1 MTKTTKRTVPES
13 TYRVF
18 SLSNDTDHKNDIV
31 IDGDMAKG
39 VVTLKS
45 SNQSTRTYAEVS
57 SEFMEAE
64 FSAKINVN
72 HSSDNKELLGMR
84 MGLVTVTKCESKT
97 KFVHLRE
104 EMDQIEDQ
112 VRQAV
117 YNYYNENNKVAV

>member
-1 MTKTTKRTVPES
+1 MTKKTAAEP
-13 TYRVF
+13 TYHVF
-18 SLSNDTDHKNDIV
+18 SLSTDKAHKNNIS

-45 SNQSTRTYAEVS
+45 SNQSTRTYSEVS

-72 HSSDNKELLGMR
+72 HSSDDKELLGMR
-84 MGLVTVTKCESKT
+84 MGLVTVTKCESNT
-97 KFVHLRE
+97 KFDSLRE

-117 YNYYNENNKVAV
+117 YNHYNENNKAAV